1 VPSSRLSVPLV
12 RDVLRSR
19 KTRSS
24 LTPFSVHQ
32 CSHIFCVECAERL
45 FGTGKQCPACQ
56 SRDSPVG
63 ITVFRVLML
72 CLARYCPPTR
82 RAGQTLL
89 TEPDDVVICS
99 LNPSSDY
106 KTSVL
111 SGLAYVDLGFVAM
124 VARCC

>member
-1 VPSSRLSVPLV
+1 VPSSRPSVPLV

-24 LTPFSVHQ
+24 LTTFSVRQ

-56 SRDSPVG
+56 SRDFPVG

-99 LNPSSDY
+99 LNPSNDY

-111 SGLAYVDLGFVAM
+111 SGLAYVNRGFVTM